1 MSVHQ
6 VVAFGHQG
14 KNRTNRQAYDISSDS
29 TTTKQPLQRPRPP
42 CRIARP
48 GRSDLSFVRMEKEL
62 HKQSRTY
69 TNYI

>member
-29 TTTKQPLQRPRPP
+29 YSYSQ
-42 CRIARP
+42 
-48 GRSDLSFVRMEKEL
+48 
-62 HKQSRTY
+62 
-69 TNYI
+69 